1 MRILIFGLAVATI
14 SANPAS
20 GQAWP
25 TKSIR
30 AIVPFTAGSASDI
43 IPRTVFE
50 QLSSELGQ
58 PIIVENRSGAGG
70 TIGAATVAR
79 ADPDGYTL
87 LLNSSSHTVAPSLY
101 PDAPYD
107 PIRDFAGVIPL
118 GSMPNVLVVA
128 PSKGFETLQ
137 ELVAAAKAKP
147 GSIIYASAGL
157 GSATHFSAERFRLS
171 AGISGVHVPFRGTAE
186 AFTETMAGRID
197 FFFGSLAPA
206 LPLIREGKL
215 RALAVS
221 TSKRVTTLL
230 DVPTTLEAGFVD
242 SDYTFW
248 IGMFA
253 PAKTPRSIIDKLH
266 QQTLK
271 VLRTT
276 SMKEKLAKLGVD
288 SMLMTPSELDEFVKA
303 EIASNEIVVKTANI
317 SANGSR

>member
-1 MRILIFGLAVATI
+1 MLIFGFAVAAI
-14 SANPAS
+14 SGNSAL
-20 GQAWP
+20 GQDWP
-25 TKSIR
+25 TKPIR

-43 IPRTVFE
+43 VPRTVFE
-50 QLSSELGQ
+50 QLSSKLGQ
-58 PIIVENRSGAGG
+58 PMIVENRSGAGG
-70 TIGAATVAR
+70 TIGAAAVAR
-79 ADPDGYTL
+79 AEPDGYTL
-87 LLNSSSHTVAPSLY
+87 LLNSSSHTVVPSLY

-107 PIRDFAGVIPL
+107 PIRDFAAIIPL

-128 PSKGFETLQ
+128 PSKGYGTVQ
-137 ELVAAAKAKP
+137 DLVAAAKAKP
-147 GSIIYASAGL
+147 GSIIYASAGI

-221 TSKRVTTLL
+221 TPKRVAALR
-230 DVPTTLEAGFVD
+230 DVPTTLEVGLVN

-248 IGMFA
+248 TGMFA
-253 PAKTPRSIIDKLH
+253 PARTPRSIIDKLH
-266 QQTLK
+266 QQTLE
-271 VLRTT
+271 VLQTT
-276 SMKEKLAKLGVD
+276 GMKEKLAKLGID
-288 SMLMTPSELDEFVKA
+288 SMVMTPSEFDEFVRA
-303 EIASNEIVVKTANI
+303 EIASNEIIVKTANI